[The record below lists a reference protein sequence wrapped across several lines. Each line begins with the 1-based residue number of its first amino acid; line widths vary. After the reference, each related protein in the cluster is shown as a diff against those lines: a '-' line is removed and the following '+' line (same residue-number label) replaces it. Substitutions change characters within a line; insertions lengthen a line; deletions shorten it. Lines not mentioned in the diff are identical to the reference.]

1 MAGRKVAPRRRR
13 DRRGRSLRGALLP
26 ARLPAARSR
35 ADEFDELVRQAADR
49 VTAMVAHRLAAPDI
63 VSPALADLEVAVD
76 LVPPPAADG
85 RVELYRVEPGGPG
98 RAPRVTVHRRPVEA
112 RAKEQVARSEL
123 VHDVVVDAVAELLAV
138 SPESIDPDRGERP

>member
-35 ADEFDELVRQAADR
+35 ADEFDDLVRQAADR
-49 VTAMVAHRLAAPDI
+49 VTAMVSPDL
-63 VSPALADLEVAVD
+63 VSPGLADLEVAVE

-85 RVELYRVEPGGPG
+85 RVVLYRVEPAAGSG
-98 RAPRVTVHRRPVEA
+98 RPARVTVHRRPVEA
-112 RAKEQVARSEL
+112 RAKEQLARTEL
-123 VHDVVVDAVAELLAV
+123 VHDVLVDAIAELLGV
-138 SPESIDPDRGERP
+138 SPERIDPERGEGP